1 MDRTDDKDAEMDD
14 KLELHGTE
22 RTDGRMGTMRRM
34 GSFNGIVEEIEQM
47 KRKKTWRE
55 IRRLSGAERMKL

>member
-22 RTDGRMGTMRRM
+22 RTDGKDGNYEKD
-34 GSFNGIVEEIEQM
+34 GQF
-47 KRKKTWRE
+47 
-55 IRRLSGAERMKL
+55 